1 MLYVIKFFN
10 NIFYSNNK
18 IKNNQKNEYISID
31 DTILQNEQKND
42 IIKTIN
48 NLKILEDVQKTN
60 IKNLPNSS
68 LIDIICAYNLNQK
81 NLIEILEYDFDKE
94 INDNYDNK

>member
-1 MLYVIKFFN
+1 MLYFIKIFN

-18 IKNNQKNEYISID
+18 IKNEYISTD

-42 IIKTIN
+42 IIKTIH

-60 IKNLPNSS
+60 IKKLSNS
-68 LIDIICAYNLNQK
+68 LLLDIIWAYNLNQK

-94 INDNYDNK
+94 NYDNK

>member
-1 MLYVIKFFN
+1 MLYVIKIFN

-18 IKNNQKNEYISID
+18 IKNENISTD

-60 IKNLPNSS
+60 IKHLSNS
-68 LIDIICAYNLNQK
+68 LLLDIIWAYNLNQK

-94 INDNYDNK
+94 NYDNK